1 MRVGLRKMKSRVD
14 SRLRLRSAAPTLAPA
29 GTWLALVLLAGCG
42 GGDSGR
48 PEPVADD
55 AGVEH
60 SESSVPAE
68 FAESLGIELADMQQT
83 PSGLYIQDLVEGRGL
98 AARSGHVVVV
108 HYTGW
113 LPNGE
118 EFDST
123 RAGEARSFQLGARRD
138 VITGWEEGV
147 AGMRIG
153 GVRRLVVPPHL
164 GYGARGV
171 PGAIPPNATLV
182 FEFELLDIKM

>member
-1 MRVGLRKMKSRVD
+1 MD
-14 SRLRLRSAAPTLAPA
+14 RLERRRAGVTLARA
-29 GTWLALVLLAGCG
+29 VSLLVVVAMAGCDVRDRG
-42 GGDSGR
+42 KTERPADGGD
-48 PEPVADD
+48 EH
-55 AGVEH
+55 VE
-60 SESSVPAE
+60 SAVPAE
-68 FAESLGIELADMQQT
+68 FAESLGVDLEAMRLT

-118 EFDST
+118 QFDSS
-123 RAGEARSFQLGARRD
+123 RDGGEARSFQLGARRD
-138 VITGWEEGV
+138 VISGWEEGV
-147 AGMRIG
+147 TGMRIG
-153 GVRRLVVPPHL
+153 GTRRLVVPPHL

-182 FEFELLDIKM
+182 YEFELLEIRM

>member
-1 MRVGLRKMKSRVD
+1 
-14 SRLRLRSAAPTLAPA
+14 
-29 GTWLALVLLAGCG
+29 
-42 GGDSGR
+42 
-48 PEPVADD
+48 
-55 AGVEH
+55 
-60 SESSVPAE
+60 
-68 FAESLGIELADMQQT
+68 MQRT

-118 EFDST
+118 QFDST
-123 RAGEARSFQLGARRD
+123 REAGEARSFQLGARRD

-147 AGMRIG
+147 TGMRIG
-153 GVRRLVVPPHL
+153 GKRRLVVPPHL

-182 FEFELLDIKM
+182 YEFELMDIKM

>member
-1 MRVGLRKMKSRVD
+1 MD
-14 SRLRLRSAAPTLAPA
+14 RSVRWRSGRAALARNGA
-29 GTWLALVLLAGCG
+29 WLALVLLAGCDVR
-42 GGDSGR
+42 DSGR
-48 PEPVADD
+48 TERPADN
-55 AGVEH
+55 GGEQQ
-60 SESSVPAE
+60 ESTVPAE
-68 FAESLGIELADMQQT
+68 FAESLGIELAGMQQT
-83 PSGLYIQDLVEGRGL
+83 PSGLYIQDIVEGRGL

-123 RAGEARSFQLGARRD
+123 RDGEARSFQLGARRD

>member
-1 MRVGLRKMKSRVD
+1 MKSRPD
-14 SRLRLRSAAPTLAPA
+14 SPGHGSAGGATLAGA
-29 GTWLALVLLAGCG
+29 GAWLALLLLAGCG
-42 GGDSGR
+42 GGDDAR
-48 PEPVADD
+48 PEPVADE
-55 AGVEH
+55 VEVQQ
-60 SESSVPAE
+60 SESSVPTE
-68 FAESLGIELADMQQT
+68 YAESLGIELAEMEQT
-83 PSGLYIQDLVEGRGL
+83 PSGLYVQDLVEGRGL

-123 RAGEARSFQLGARRD
+123 RGGEARSFQLGARRD

>member
-1 MRVGLRKMKSRVD
+1 MASRREGPVD
-14 SRLRLRSAAPTLAPA
+14 GRRRGPAAAA
-29 GTWLALVLLAGCG
+29 GGSLLALALLAGC
-42 GGDSGR
+42 DVRESGR
-48 PEPVADD
+48 VDRPAD
-55 AGVEH
+55 ATGGE
-60 SESSVPAE
+60 ESAVPTE
-68 FAESLGIELADMQQT
+68 FAESLDIRLEDMQQT

-118 EFDST
+118 QFDST
-123 RAGEARSFQLGARRD
+123 REAGEARSFQLGARRD

-153 GVRRLVVPPHL
+153 GKRRLVVPPHL

-182 FEFELLDIKM
+182 YEFELIDIKM

>member
-1 MRVGLRKMKSRVD
+1 MD
-14 SRLRLRSAAPTLAPA
+14 SSVRWRSG
-29 GTWLALVLLAGCG
+29 GTALPRTGAWLALVLLAGCDVR
-42 GGDSGR
+42 DSGR
-48 PEPVADD
+48 TERPADD
-55 AGVEH
+55 GSAQQ
-60 SESSVPAE
+60 ESTVPAE

-83 PSGLYIQDLVEGRGL
+83 PSGLYIQDLAEGRGL

-123 RAGEARSFQLGARRD
+123 RDAGEARSFQLGARRD
-138 VITGWEEGV
+138 VISAWEEGV

>member
-1 MRVGLRKMKSRVD
+1 MVHSPGRRFSRAV
-14 SRLRLRSAAPTLAPA
+14 LAQSVSV
-29 GTWLALVLLAGCG
+29 LALVLIAGC
-42 GGDSGR
+42 DVRDRGR
-48 PEPVADD
+48 TERPDD
-55 AGVEH
+55 DGTAH
-60 SESSVPAE
+60 QESTVPAD
-68 FAESLGIELADMQQT
+68 FAEALGIDLAEMQQT
-83 PSGLYIQDLVEGRGL
+83 PSGLYLQDLEEGRGL

-118 EFDST
+118 QFDST
-123 RAGEARSFQLGARRD
+123 REGGEARSFQLGARRD
-138 VITGWEEGV
+138 VINGWEEGV

-153 GVRRLVVPPHL
+153 GKRRLVVPPHL

-182 FEFELLDIKM
+182 YEFELIDIKM

>member
-1 MRVGLRKMKSRVD
+1 
-14 SRLRLRSAAPTLAPA
+14 
-29 GTWLALVLLAGCG
+29 
-42 GGDSGR
+42 
-48 PEPVADD
+48 
-55 AGVEH
+55 
-60 SESSVPAE
+60 
-68 FAESLGIELADMQQT
+68 MQQT
-83 PSGLYIQDLVEGRGL
+83 SSGLYKEDLVEGRGL

-118 EFDST
+118 EFDGT
-123 RAGEARSFQLGARRD
+123 REGGEARSFQLGARRD

-153 GVRRLVVPPHL
+153 GKRRLVVPPHL

-182 FEFELLDIKM
+182 YEFELLDIKM

>member
-1 MRVGLRKMKSRVD
+1 MRVRPGPGLAALCGVA
-14 SRLRLRSAAPTLAPA
+14 RSGAFLAAF
-29 GTWLALVLLAGCG
+29 LLAGCDLRG
-42 GGDSGR
+42 RGDA
-48 PEPVADD
+48 EPAEEP
-55 AGVEH
+55 AAHE
-60 SESSVPAE
+60 ESSVPAE
-68 FAESLGIELADMQQT
+68 FAESLGIDLAAMRQT
-83 PSGLYIQDLVEGRGL
+83 PSGLYIEDLAEGRGL

-118 EFDST
+118 QFDST
-123 RAGEARSFQLGARRD
+123 RDAGEARRFQLGARRD
-138 VITGWEEGV
+138 VIAGWDEGV
-147 AGMRIG
+147 TGMRIG
-153 GVRRLVVPPHL
+153 GKRRLVVPPHL